1 MTARAARTALLLAGA
16 LLLAACGGGEATA
29 EAPVA
34 SSIRPAASSEAVA
47 PAYDFA
53 TGPAVL
59 VSNSFEPSKERVDST
74 GAYLPTNG
82 KPTLVFVDAIW

>member
-1 MTARAARTALLLAGA
+1 MPASASEV
-16 LLLAACGGGEATA
+16 CEA
-29 EAPVA
+29 EAPA
-34 SSIRPAASSEAVA
+34 SSMSTETAGAAAPTTAAASS
-47 PAYDFA
+47 YDFA

-59 VSNSFEPSKERVDST
+59 ISNSFEPSKERVDST